1 MTYWLITKDNWFG
14 VSTVDSNFKSS
25 EGYTVFKFNED
36 IPDMK
41 FNTWDFVNQNWIQ
54 TTQQKLSRVDFI
66 LRFTAAEWS
75 TANASTDIKKT
86 PLQEHIDKV
95 KDSFEVR
102 EINGFNVLCK
112 DDLYYGFVSET
123 SIVEAEQGYDSL
135 SELVDSL
142 SRQA

>member
-1 MTYWLITKDNWFG
+1 M
-14 VSTVDSNFKSS
+14 
-25 EGYTVFKFNED
+25 
-36 IPDMK
+36 
-41 FNTWDFVNQNWIQ
+41 
-54 TTQQKLSRVDFI
+54 SRVDFI

-86 PLQEHIDKV
+86 PLQEQIDKV